1 MNRQV
6 VSKPSLC
13 FLCTCSRRDCVLL
26 SCVWLSPNG
35 FCFFL
40 VLYRVGCC
48 CFCKYHGIFRFYGQI
63 STNHD
68 YLYPSVEIFS
78 RFDRLLVL
86 SRGRNAYF
94 GPIGKPL
101 ADYFSTIGHPIPSYA
116 NPAEFL
122 LSLVNS
128 DFTDDRIITFILEKW
143 ENSSDLQLLTQHRG
157 HTTTLDANSPSTQEV
172 LILSVLRPPLYLEC
186 WILIRRQ
193 FTLVYKDPMRFFGR
207 LFVTQGVSLLFA
219 LIYFNARVMEQ
230 DQVFNK
236 LWYLIFVLAA
246 CTSMC
251 IAGVHIYSED
261 LKVISKE
268 IKNNMLRPVSYI
280 IANTLFQ
287 LPTILC
293 MGCTMQLVA
302 GNGVMGFPLEQA
314 ETMILL
320 QSVTLCAY
328 DALAE
333 LIAVTIADQM
343 MGMLT
348 YLALWFIGFIFSG
361 T

>member
-1 MNRQV
+1 MEYLDFMAKSRQLMIIGTV
-6 VSKPSLC
+6 HKPS
-13 FLCTCSRRDCVLL
+13 V
-26 SCVWLSPNG
+26 
-35 FCFFL
+35 
-40 VLYRVGCC
+40 
-48 CFCKYHGIFRFYGQI
+48 K
-63 STNHD
+63 
-68 YLYPSVEIFS
+68 IFS

-86 SRGRNAYF
+86 SRGRTAYF
-94 GPIGKPL
+94 GPIATPL
-101 ADYFSTIGHPIPSYA
+101 SNYFSDIGHPIPEYA

-143 ENSSDLQLLTQHRG
+143 EMSTENQQLSQNENAGRITDSATDSHSS
-157 HTTTLDANSPSTQEV
+157 SVQEV
-172 LILSVLRPPLYLEC
+172 LIVGVARPPLYLEC

-219 LIYFNARVMEQ
+219 LIYFNDRVMEQ

-236 LWYLIFVLAA
+236 LWYLIFVMAA

-268 IKNNMLRPVSYI
+268 IKNDMLRPVSYI

-287 LPTILC
+287 LPTIFC
-293 MGCTMQLVA
+293 MGCCMQLVA
-302 GNGVMGFPLEQA
+302 GNGVMGFPIQQA
-314 ETMILL
+314 GTMILL

-348 YLALWFIGFIFSG
+348 FLALWFIGFIFSG
-361 T
+361 TCAMFT